1 MLKQFNLKT
10 LVFDDPVLLVDE
22 LGEPIL
28 TESPLEV
35 VGQLQYTTSGK
46 DWVAVHTQEEINAIS
61 ASITGGGSVWL
72 ENGKLKTSGRAPSP
86 YHHWDGEG
94 WVIDPEQQAAKNAED
109 IAKMREAINALR
121 DRKINGGVYVEAV
134 GKWIDT
140 DATAERNILSVKAS
154 FDLFGD
160 AVGEIA
166 WTCADNS
173 ILMIDKAKLMLI
185 WQALMTAK
193 TGNHANALRHKA
205 AVDQAENP
213 LEYDYSSGWTA
224 CYSDYLAEQGDE

>member
-1 MLKQFNLKT
+1 MTMFYKDGGFY
-10 LVFDDPVLLVDE
+10 DDTHGGFVPAQAVEISEELYIALLEGQAQGKRILEQDGKPVLV
-22 LGEPIL
+22 EP
-28 TESPLEV
+28 P
-35 VGQLQYTTSGK
+35 
-46 DWVAVHTQEEINAIS
+46 
-61 ASITGGGSVWL
+61 
-72 ENGKLKTSGRAPSP
+72 PSP

-109 IAKMREAINALR
+109 IAKVRAQINALR

-193 TGNHANALRHKA
+193 TGNHANAIRHKA
-205 AVDQAENP
+205 AVEQAENP
-213 LEYDYSSGWTA
+213 LEYDYSGGWTK
-224 CYSDYLAEQGDE
+224 CYQDYLAEQSDE